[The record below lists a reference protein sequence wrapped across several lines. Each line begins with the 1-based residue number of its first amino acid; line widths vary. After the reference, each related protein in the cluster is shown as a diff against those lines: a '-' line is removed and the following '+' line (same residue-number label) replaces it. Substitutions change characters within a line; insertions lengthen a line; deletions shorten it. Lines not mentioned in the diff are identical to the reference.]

1 MAPHGRE
8 LSFHFKELI
17 TSLHKKKQGYQKIA
31 ATLNLSKSTVA
42 KAVQHYQKYG
52 TIKSVNRRSGR
63 PRKLTTRLNLYVT
76 REVSQNPRK
85 KPIIEQTYMVGDFA
99 GVLF

>member
-8 LSFHFKELI
+8 LSFDFKELI
-17 TSLHKKKQGYQKIA
+17 TSIHKKKQSYQKIA

-42 KAVQHYQKYG
+42 KAVQHNQKYG
-52 TIKSVNRRSGR
+52 TIKSVNKHPGL
-63 PRKLTTRLNLYVT
+63 PRKLTTRLDRYIT

-85 KPIIEQTYMVGDFA
+85 SAAELACEVS
-99 GVLF
+99 